1 MLKKV
6 LMTGLMI
13 TVMLTVSACGKDS
26 GEDSGIVEE
35 TPVESSA
42 VEIQPIEEEAEDPAV
57 ENTQSVEEETQPTEE
72 ETQPIEE
79 EAEGSTGEDAQSAE
93 EETETPAEQEAAT
106 NASASYIFSEMPVKV
121 FEVTGLGVGPDVAT
135 VERIS
140 GGYTEDLVRQT
151 PGENTFV
158 LYCFYGGDEY
168 YNGAVDEYPIAT
180 VHSPSGKSQWSGNY
194 YTCTSGGLEILK
206 CYGEISE
213 GHGGVFIGMVD
224 PWHQYIM
231 FSEIFHADAAQPDTI
246 YVIEA
251 LTSVESGEFEVA
263 DNVIAEIVT
272 SFEVRGATVREISV
286 EEALARDNIVVSED
300 GKN

>member
-6 LMTGLMI
+6 LMAGLML
-13 TVMLTVSACGKDS
+13 TVMLTASACGKDS
-26 GEDSGIVEE
+26 GEDSGTVEE

-57 ENTQSVEEETQPTEE
+57 EDTQSVEEETQPTEE

-135 VERIS
+135 EERTS
-140 GGYTEDLVRQT
+140 GGYTASLVRQT

-168 YNGAVDEYPIAT
+168 YNGAVDGDPIAT
-180 VHSPSGKSQWSGNY
+180 VHSPSGKSQWSGNC
-194 YTCTSGGLEILK
+194 YTCTGGLEIEK
-206 CYGEISE
+206 YYGEISE
-213 GHGGVFIGMVD
+213 GQGGVFIGMVD

-251 LTSVESGEFEVA
+251 LTSVGSGEFEVA

-286 EEALARDNIVVSED
+286 EEALARDNIVVSE
-300 GKN
+300 GGTN